1 MAMPISVLLIENN
14 NLSRQNMATFL
25 ESFGYS
31 VTETGDGEE
40 AIKLIKDIKFDVVIT
55 DLQLECMV
63 DGLDILACHLKASP
77 NARSF
82 LMTAFGTDQVRQQ
95 VASMGAVYLEKP
107 IQLSDVVALLDKT
120 GESTPT

>member
-1 MAMPISVLLIENN
+1 MDASMSVLLIENN
-14 NLSRQNMATFL
+14 DLSRQNMATFL
-25 ESFGYS
+25 QRFGYS

-63 DGLDILACHLKASP
+63 DGLDILVCHQKASP

-107 IQLSDVVALLDKT
+107 LQLSDVVALLEDSGK
-120 GESTPT
+120 

>member
-1 MAMPISVLLIENN
+1 MIAIPVRVLLIENN
-14 NLSRQNMATFL
+14 NLSRHNMAAFL

-63 DGLDILACHLKASP
+63 NGLDILVCHKKASP
-77 NARSF
+77 EGKSF
-82 LMTAFGTDQVRQQ
+82 LITAFGSDEVKEQ
-95 VASMGAVYLEKP
+95 AALMGAVYLDKP
-107 IQLSDVVALLDKT
+107 IQLSDLVALLNT
-120 GESTPT
+120 VT

>member
-1 MAMPISVLLIENN
+1 MVDLPMSVLLIENN
-14 NLSRQNMATFL
+14 NLSRQNMAAFL
-25 ESFGYS
+25 QRFGYS

-63 DGLDILACHLKASP
+63 DGLDILACHRKASP
-77 NARSF
+77 KARSF
-82 LMTAFGTDQVRQQ
+82 LMTAFGTDQVREQ

-107 IQLSDVVALLDKT
+107 IQLSDVAALLEDI
-120 GESTPT
+120 GN